1 MLGRMANSRTNGNG
15 SSLNSSGNS
24 SGSSIKKVFTGYG
37 QKRAGF
43 PLKTYFGF
51 ISAYNLLL
59 GALVVAGRLSS
70 KKDEKD
76 GALSTQDM
84 ILWGVASHKLSRII
98 TKDVVTAPIRAPFT
112 RYEELLGYG
121 EVQEDARGRG
131 VRLVIGDLISC
142 NYCAD
147 PWVALALGYG
157 LDKAPNQTR
166 FLLKFFSAIALADF
180 LHVFYETT
188 RTRGNVLTLREERLA
203 REGKEAA

>member
-1 MLGRMANSRTNGNG
+1 MTSVYA
-15 SSLNSSGNS
+15 
-24 SGSSIKKVFTGYG
+24 GYG

-43 PLKTYFGF
+43 PLKTYFSF
-51 ISAYNLLL
+51 MSVYNLLL
-59 GALVVAGRLSS
+59 GALVLTGRVSS
-70 KKDEKD
+70 KTSNKEE
-76 GALSTQDM
+76 SVSIPDM

-121 EVQEDARGRG
+121 EVREDGRGKG
-131 VRLVIGDLISC
+131 VRLVVGDLLSC

-157 LDKAPNQTR
+157 LKRAPHQTR

-180 LHVFYETT
+180 LHVIYETT
-188 RTRGNVLTLREERLA
+188 RTRGNVLTLHEERLE
-203 REGKEAA
+203 REGRGAA

>member
-1 MLGRMANSRTNGNG
+1 MQSAS
-15 SSLNSSGNS
+15 
-24 SGSSIKKVFTGYG
+24 SSIKKVFTGYG

-43 PLKTYFGF
+43 PLKTYFSF
-51 ISAYNLLL
+51 VSVYNLLL
-59 GALVVAGRLSS
+59 GTLVVAGRLSS
-70 KKDEKD
+70 KSKDDE
-76 GALSTQDM
+76 GALTTQDM
-84 ILWGVASHKLSRII
+84 ILWGVAAHKLSRII

-112 RYEELLGYG
+112 KYEELLGYG
-121 EVQEDARGRG
+121 EVQEDGRGRG
-131 VRLVIGDLISC
+131 VRQVIGDLLSC

-188 RTRGNVLTLREERLA
+188 RTRGNVLTLREERLE
-203 REGKEAA
+203 REGRETAA